1 MRMKSVVSLLVLLHC
16 CLSGAQVHKD
26 RDGVSV
32 NEIQQVD
39 YEDRESRGKDIQTD
53 KQRAEAALTHSQQTC
68 QPDIHTV
75 LREMSTMMAEQRVE
89 LRHTKTE
96 LEAMEARL
104 RASESRLTDSESQ
117 VEELSKMNEAQAV
130 KLNSMETRSN
140 ITESHVEDLKRNSHD
155 RKVAF
160 SASLA
165 APGQGGH
172 TGPYN
177 TAITLVYRNIYS
189 NIGNAYNPTTGIFTA
204 PVRGLYLFR
213 FYIYGEGDS
222 SVPTTTFLHKN
233 GYQIATAH
241 AHQASGGINSSNGVS
256 LLLEVGDVVYM
267 YLWAGRKIYDSEYRH
282 STFSGHLLFTM

>member
-1 MRMKSVVSLLVLLHC
+1 MKSVVSLLVLLHC
-16 CLSGAQVHKD
+16 CLSGAQVHID

-53 KQRAEAALTHSQQTC
+53 KQRAEAALTHNQQTC

-96 LEAMEARL
+96 LGAMEARL
-104 RASESRLTDSESQ
+104 RASESRLTDSEGRQTDSESRLTDSESRLNIS
-117 VEELSKMNEAQAV
+117 VDSSLS
-130 KLNSMETRSN
+130 T
-140 ITESHVEDLKRNSHD
+140 D

-165 APGQGGH
+165 APGQGGD
-172 TGPYN
+172 TGPFN
-177 TAITLVYRNIYS
+177 TGITLVYRHIYS

-222 SVPTTTFLHKN
+222 SASTTAALHKN
-233 GYQIATAH
+233 GHHVAVAH
-241 AHQASGGINSSNGVS
+241 AHQATGGINSSNGVS

-267 YLWAGRKIYDSEYRH
+267 HLWVGDKIYDSEYHH

>member
-104 RASESRLTDSESQ
+104 RASESRLTDSERQ

-140 ITESHVEDLKRNSHD
+140 ITESHVEVLKRNSQD

-165 APGQGGH
+165 APGQGGN
-172 TGPYN
+172 TGPFN
-177 TAITLVYRNIYS
+177 TGITLVYRNIYS

-213 FYIYGEGDS
+213 FYIYAEGDN
-222 SVPTTTFLHKN
+222 SVPTISFLYKN
-233 GYQIATAH
+233 GHHIATAQ
-241 AHQASGGINSSNGVS
+241 AHQSSGGINSSNGVS
-256 LLLEVGDVVYM
+256 LLLEVGDVVNM